1 MSHEFE
7 PELNLAPIEAALSS
21 LTPARGA
28 IDRDAIMFRAGQQS
42 MRSRWVWP
50 SATAALALIAVGEA
64 AFFTTRPTPEP
75 RIIERIV
82 EVPAAEHAAPV
93 VILRQNP
100 ANDLGPFIDFPTD
113 PEPGRAARQDNYHLR
128 EQALRFGVDSL
139 PELPPLASRTDP
151 ARDRELF
158 RSEIRSLLDPGGI
171 L

>member
-7 PELNLAPIEAALSS
+7 PELNLAPIEVALKS
-21 LTPARGA
+21 LSPARGA

-42 MRSRWVWP
+42 MRTRWVWP

-64 AFFTTRPTPEP
+64 AFFATRPTPEP

-82 EVPAAEHAAPV
+82 EVPKAEYSAPV

-100 ANDLGPFIDFPTD
+100 AEDLEPFIDFSPN
-113 PEPGRAARQDNYHLR
+113 PERGRLASQDNYHLR
-128 EQALRFGVDSL
+128 EQALRFGVESL
-139 PELPPLASRTDP
+139 PEPPPASRTDP

-158 RSEIRSLLDPGGI
+158 RAEIRSLLDPGGI